1 MSNISHVYNYY
12 EFIWL
17 YCKYFRFLSKVISI
31 HIFSLFLSLGIIL
44 WFCRYFFFILSSEL
58 RIKTQIWPSIFS
70 SSHFYGFFSITLFFA
85 KGKLEWSKLTSC
97 FVCFNL
103 MAMFSSNQIR
113 WFRIICNG
121 GNVCGHRVTARNW
134 KFCLW
139 RCTLFVFCLF
149 SSLSFISY
157 FFLIDF

>member
-70 SSHFYGFFSITLFFA
+70 SSHFYGFFSITLFFT

-113 WFRIICNG
+113 WFIIICNG
-121 GNVCGHRVTARNW
+121 ATYAVTESLHVTENFA
-134 KFCLW
+134 FGAA
-139 RCTLFVFCLF
+139 LFLF
-149 SSLSFISY
+149 SVFSVLFPFSPI
-157 FFLIDF
+157 FL